1 MPLIWRNESDE
12 VGPNPNPNPNP
23 NPSPSPSPNP
33 NPNPSPNPIP
43 KPHPDQALPQLP
55 LQKSAGLGRFC
66 FKCGNGNPPSDWFV
80 ARNLGDGIEFYGNAK
95 TGQSQF
101 ELPREFK

>member
-1 MPLIWRNESDE
+1 MVVLVV
-12 VGPNPNPNPNP
+12 VGTLTPNPNLTLTRSPRRGAGVVVVGTPTP
-23 NPSPSPSPNP
+23 NPS
-33 NPNPSPNPIP
+33 
-43 KPHPDQALPQLP
+43 LTLT
-55 LQKSAGLGRFC
+55 LTR
-66 FKCGNGNPPSDWFV
+66 FV